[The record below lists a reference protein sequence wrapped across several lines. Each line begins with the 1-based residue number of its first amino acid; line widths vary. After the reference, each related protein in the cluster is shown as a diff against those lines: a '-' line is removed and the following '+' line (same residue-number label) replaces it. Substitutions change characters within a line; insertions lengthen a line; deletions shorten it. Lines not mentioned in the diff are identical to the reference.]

1 MPRASISSPHFH
13 TCNPDMYC
21 YFIMSLQHILKD
33 KKDIQT
39 DRQTPDLAETAVPIP
54 SAYFKTHM
62 LILSDL

>member
-1 MPRASISSPHFH
+1 MQSRHVLLFH
-13 TCNPDMYC
+13 YVPTTY
-21 YFIMSLQHILKD
+21 SKRQE
-33 KKDIQT
+33 DIQT